1 MATMEQIEVAC
12 REYAEAN
19 DNLNEIKSQLETE
32 VEAIKARYYR
42 KVKSAIDHVVSKHSD
57 LSELVSESR
66 DLFVNPKT
74 VIFHGVKVGYIKGN
88 DVLEIK
94 KNKVTVDAIK
104 DAFDETTQKTL
115 IKVTETPIKDAIK
128 QLETEDLKR
137 IKCKLIPGKDE
148 VHISTVD
155 TEVDKLIDS
164 LTKQAL
170 EIE

>member
-32 VEAIKARYYR
+32 VEAIKVKYYR

-74 VIFHGVKVGYIKGN
+74 VIFHGVKAGYIKGN
-88 DVLEIK
+88 DVIEIK
-94 KNKVTVDAIK
+94 KNKVTVDLIK
-104 DAFDETTQKTL
+104 SEFDEATQKTL

-128 QLETEDLKR
+128 QLDTDELKR
-137 IKCKLIPGKDE
+137 IKAKLIPGKDE

>member
-32 VEAIKARYYR
+32 VEAIKVKYYR

-74 VIFHGVKVGYIKGN
+74 VIFHGVKTGYIKGN

>member
-1 MATMEQIEVAC
+1 MATMEQVEVAC
-12 REYAEAN
+12 REYSEAN

-88 DVLEIK
+88 DVLEVK
-94 KNKVTVDAIK
+94 KPKVTVELIK
-104 DAFDETTQKTL
+104 DLYEEDFQKTL

-128 QLETEDLKR
+128 QLEPDEIKDL
-137 IKCKLIPGKDE
+137 KCKLIPGKDE
-148 VHISTVD
+148 IHISTVD

>member
-1 MATMEQIEVAC
+1 MPDMELIEVSC
-12 REYAEAN
+12 KRYSEAN
-19 DNLNEIKSQLETE
+19 DYLNEVKSELESE
-32 VEAIKARYYR
+32 VEAIKAKYYK
-42 KVKSAIDHVVSKHSD
+42 KVKAAIDKVVSCH
-57 LSELVSESR
+57 SELAELVGESR
-66 DLFVNPKT
+66 ELFTNPKT

-94 KNKVTVDAIK
+94 KNKATVEAIK
-104 DAFDETTQKTL
+104 TEFDAATQKTL

-128 QLETEDLKR
+128 QLEPDELKR